1 MRFHKIAKTT
11 SRFVISVRLHRTTRL
26 PLGDFHKILCL
37 RTFRK
42 SVQKIQVSLK
52 SDSNEGYSAW
62 RRTYISVISRS
73 LLLRMRNVSDKL
85 CIQNQNTHFVVSNI
99 FFLFR
104 KSYRLWDNLETFC
117 TLAGHRWQYGACALH
132 AGYLR
137 LQILTLK
144 WLQYTRL
151 FQCNNGCTNAPRCYT
166 CIAYSVCAFLVPF
179 GRIL

>member
-1 MRFHKIAKTT
+1 MILVKQSEDCVRNVNTKLTFLCAFTKLRKRLVD
-11 SRFVISVRLHRTTRL
+11 SLFLSVCIEQ
-26 PLGDFHKILCL
+26 LGYHWADFHKILCL

-99 FFLFR
+99 FFFFENR
-104 KSYRLWDNLETFC
+104 TVYEIIWKHFVHWQVTDDNM
-117 TLAGHRWQYGACALH
+117 AH
-132 AGYLR
+132 AHCMLD
-137 LQILTLK
+137 T
-144 WLQYTRL
+144 
-151 FQCNNGCTNAPRCYT
+151 
-166 CIAYSVCAFLVPF
+166 
-179 GRIL
+179 